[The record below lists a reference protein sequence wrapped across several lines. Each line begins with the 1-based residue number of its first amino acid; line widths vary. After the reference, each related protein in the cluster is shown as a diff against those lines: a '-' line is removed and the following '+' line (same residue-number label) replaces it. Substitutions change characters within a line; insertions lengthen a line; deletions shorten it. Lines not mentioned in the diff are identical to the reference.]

1 MKQENSHITD
11 SLRQYLFFKCAHGR
25 EKSVN
30 YCLIT
35 KNIKRQTFCMK
46 VLCVCVCMQNKRHKF
61 KHVFWSKNLLYIS
74 TFEKY
79 YDDFFQRHGRISF
92 DVFSQLYIFTLP
104 LTHTSSLSFPFIC
117 ISALPLWPN
126 HSSLHH
132 HHHVTLSKSP
142 AVIYSS
148 LFGWFHQ
155 LNTRRSRWADAM
167 SWKEP
172 DPITFDPPLLSDF
185 PCRPPRIRHSFTWY
199 QSTCTEGPGFVRC

>member
-1 MKQENSHITD
+1 M
-11 SLRQYLFFKCAHGR
+11 
-25 EKSVN
+25 
-30 YCLIT
+30 
-35 KNIKRQTFCMK
+35 
-46 VLCVCVCMQNKRHKF
+46 CVCVCVFNNNALHVCWFRIKNKRQK
-61 KHVFWSKNLLYIS
+61 SS
-74 TFEKY
+74 TFSGARIYFTFQLLKILWW
-79 YDDFFQRHGRISF
+79 FFKRHGQISF

-132 HHHVTLSKSP
+132 HHHHVTLSKSP

-172 DPITFDPPLLSDF
+172 DPITCDLRSSPTSPAGRLTFDIHSPDTN
-185 PCRPPRIRHSFTWY
+185 RPAQRARDSFGV
-199 QSTCTEGPGFVRC
+199 SLVRGISKQHWEINSLWV